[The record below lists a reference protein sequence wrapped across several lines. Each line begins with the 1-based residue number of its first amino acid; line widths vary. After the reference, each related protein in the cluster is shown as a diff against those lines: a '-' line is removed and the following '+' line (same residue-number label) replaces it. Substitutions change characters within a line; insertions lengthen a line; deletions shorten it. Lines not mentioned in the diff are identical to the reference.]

1 MKKIKLTEKDL
12 TKIIQKV
19 VKEQRD
25 PEPDPDADGEIQQTI
40 DGLLAGNRKKF
51 LDAYGEMSSHILN
64 MFYYDKQDIRSHDA
78 NKTILGFKKIQREI
92 DREMMGACKK
102 YEEAKRYFRAFS
114 DKWIYNE

>member
-12 TKIIQKV
+12 TRIIQKV
-19 VKEQRD
+19 VKEQDRFS
-25 PEPDPDADGEIQQTI
+25 PDVDHEEIEQTI
-40 DGLLAGNRKKF
+40 DDITRNKF
-51 LDAYGEMSSHILN
+51 LEAYAEMSSHILN

-78 NKTILGFKKIQREI
+78 DKIILGFKKIQKEI

-102 YEEAKRYFRAFS
+102 YEEAKRYLRGYN

>member
-12 TKIIQKV
+12 TEIIQKV

-25 PEPDPDADGEIQQTI
+25 PDADR
-40 DGLLAGNRKKF
+40 NKF
-51 LDAYGEMSSHILN
+51 LDAYREMSSHIFN
-64 MFYYDKQDIRSHDA
+64 MFYHDKQDIRSHDGS
-78 NKTILGFKKIQREI
+78 KIILGFNELQKEI

-114 DKWIYNE
+114 DKWIYKE